1 MDKEL
6 AQLEEW
12 AVDLINNYEKELL
25 ITDPKATEHK
35 RIKRFSGEL
44 VANPEAYAEL
54 LEMGRSKGMTGK
66 QLVSAIRSIEQNLL
80 DESSRGTPMSRKQL
94 MSDVIHHFYAQRTG
108 GDTLRRLGQADRQQA
123 RAALRDIFGRWGNVP
138 ENLKSMFRAGHL
150 NSDILKG
157 IEGLAAGDL
166 GATQAKEF
174 AFDKAHTTKG
184 KLVTGT
190 GEGITNWRDAVN
202 WMAPQM
208 DTQRSEG
215 LRALKGLQPLMDKLD
230 AIAGN
235 VYTGLEDAAAL
246 KLRRDLFTAKADQV
260 REAIREHYRP
270 YLIKGGS
277 VNLNAAGL
285 GAGAGLLSNPEAMGK
300 LAGGDYMGA
309 IQAAGTEMLVGTGIE
324 MGVRALG
331 PRAMAA
337 AAPVLQ
343 GAGALGVATTIPEV
357 TARVLTKGE
366 RGAGEVL
373 AEAPG
378 AAVAAGLG
386 PVSPTLGMSAAN
398 APVDP
403 EAVAQRQELE
413 RKAEEARQRGGRIS
427 IGGGSVKFTLPEFG
441 LSEMLGIN

>member
-25 ITDPKATEHK
+25 ITDPKSSRHK

-44 VANPEAYAEL
+44 VANPEAYGEL
-54 LEMGRSKGMTGK
+54 LEMGRSKGMTGGE
-66 QLVSAIRSIEQNLL
+66 LVNAIRSIEQNLL
-80 DESSRGTPMSRKQL
+80 DEGSRGTSMSRKQL

-108 GDTLRRLGQADRQQA
+108 GDTLRQLSQPDRQMA

-157 IEGLAAGDL
+157 VEGLAAGDL

-202 WMAPQM
+202 WMGPQM
-208 DTQRSEG
+208 DIQRSEG

-235 VYTGLEDAAAL
+235 VYTGLEDDAAL
-246 KLRRDLFTAKADQV
+246 KIRRDLFTAKADQV

-270 YLIKGGS
+270 YLIKGGK
-277 VNLNAAGL
+277 VNYNAAGV
-285 GAGAGLLSNPEAMGK
+285 GALAGIISNPEAMGK
-300 LAGGDYMGA
+300 LAAGDYMGA
-309 IQAAGTEMLVGTGIE
+309 IQSAGTEMAVGTGIE
-324 MGVRALG
+324 LG
-331 PRAMAA
+331 
-337 AAPVLQ
+337 
-343 GAGALGVATTIPEV
+343 
-357 TARVLTKGE
+357 ARVLGPKALTAVAPALQGLGTVSTAAAVPEVIARVATKGK
-366 RGAGEVL
+366 RGATEIL
-373 AEAPG
+373 SETPK
-378 AAVAAGLG
+378 AAIAASLG
-386 PVSPTLGMSAAN
+386 PVSPTLGQTAAN
-398 APVDP
+398 APVDL
-403 EAVAQRQELE
+403 EMNRQRLELE
-413 RKAEEARQRGGRIS
+413 RKAKEARKRGGRIS
-427 IGGGSVKFTLPEFG
+427 VGFGGVKMTFPEFG

>member
-25 ITDPKATEHK
+25 ITDPNASAHK

-66 QLVSAIRSIEQNLL
+66 QLVSAIRKIEQNLL
-80 DESSRGTPMSRKQL
+80 DESSRGTSMSRKQL

-157 IEGLAAGDL
+157 VEGLAAGDL
-166 GATQAKEF
+166 GIKQAKDLDLF
-174 AFDKAHTTKG
+174 KAHTTKG
-184 KLVTGT
+184 GLVTGT

-202 WMAPQM
+202 HMAPQM
-208 DTQRSEG
+208 DRQRTEG

-235 VYTGLEDAAAL
+235 VYTGLEDAAQL
-246 KLRRDLFTAKADQV
+246 KIRRDLFTAKADDV
-260 REAIREHYRP
+260 RAAIREFYEP
-270 YLIKGGS
+270 LVIKGGKI
-277 VNLNAAGL
+277 NLNAAGL

-300 LAGGDYMGA
+300 LAAGDYMGA
-309 IQAAGTEMLVGTGIE
+309 VQAAGTEMLVGTGIE
-324 MGVRALG
+324 MGARALG

-337 AAPVLQ
+337 AAPVLK
-343 GAGALGVATTIPEV
+343 GAGALGAATTIPEV

-378 AAVAAGLG
+378 AAIAAGLG
-386 PVSPTLGMSAAN
+386 PVSPTLGQTAAN

-403 EAVAQRQELE
+403 EAVAKRKELE
-413 RKAEEARQRGGRIS
+413 RKAEEARQRGGRMS
-427 IGGGSVKFTLPEFG
+427 FGFGGARFTLPEFG
-441 LSEMLGIN
+441 ISEMLEIN

>member
-25 ITDPKATEHK
+25 ITDPDASAHK

-66 QLVSAIRSIEQNLL
+66 QLVSAIRKIEQNLL
-80 DESSRGTPMSRKQL
+80 DESSRGTSMSRKQL

-123 RAALRDIFGRWGNVP
+123 RTALRDIFGRWGNVP

-157 IEGLAAGDL
+157 VEGLAAGDL
-166 GATQAKEF
+166 GVTQAKELDLF
-174 AFDKAHTTKG
+174 KAHTTKG
-184 KLVTGT
+184 GAVTGT

-202 WMAPQM
+202 HMAPQM
-208 DTQRSEG
+208 DIQRTEG
-215 LRALKGLQPLMDKLD
+215 LRALQGLQPLMDKLD
-230 AIAGN
+230 NLVGN
-235 VYTGLEDAAAL
+235 VYTGLEDAAQL
-246 KLRRDLFTAKADQV
+246 KIRRDLFTAKADDV
-260 REAIREHYRP
+260 RAAIREFYEP
-270 YLIKGGS
+270 LVIKGGK

-285 GAGAGLLSNPEAMGK
+285 GAGAGLISNPEAMGK
-300 LAGGDYMGA
+300 LAAGDYMGA
-309 IQAAGTEMLVGTGIE
+309 IEAAGTEMLVGTGVE

-337 AAPVLQ
+337 AAPVLK
-343 GAGALGVATTIPEV
+343 GAGALGAATTIPEV

-366 RGAGEVL
+366 RGSGEVL

-386 PVSPTLGMSAAN
+386 PVSPTLGQTAAN

-403 EAVAQRQELE
+403 EAVAKREELE
-413 RKAEEARQRGGRIS
+413 RKAEEARQRGGRLS
-427 IGGGSVKFTLPEFG
+427 FNFGGAKFTLPEFG
-441 LSEMLGIN
+441 VSEMLEIN